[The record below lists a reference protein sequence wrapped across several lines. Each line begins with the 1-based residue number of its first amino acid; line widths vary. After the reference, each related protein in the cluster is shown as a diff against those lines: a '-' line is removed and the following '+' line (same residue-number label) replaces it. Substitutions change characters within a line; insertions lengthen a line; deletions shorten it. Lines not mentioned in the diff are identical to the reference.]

1 MTLETFIKNY
11 GSLALS
17 LGAAFAVYVV
27 WSKLAIAR
35 LEGRA
40 SILEKHNEAQD
51 KALSSQ
57 SDCIKSLQAKES
69 DEKVRA
75 YRADESDK
83 KLDSLAR
90 QVTEGFAEIR
100 GAIAAGNLQNV
111 QIIGEVGN
119 LKKST
124 DKLWQKHERLE
135 RIIAEA
141 GLASAEGADEP

>member
-1 MTLETFIKNY
+1 MNFTEFWDSYGGLVLFI
-11 GSLALS
+11 
-17 LGAAFAVYVV
+17 GAAVSAYVL
-27 WSKLAIAR
+27 WSKLAISR

-40 SILEKHNEAQD
+40 SEMEKHNAAQ
-51 KALSSQ
+51 A
-57 SDCIKSLQAKES
+57 DCIKSLQAKEA

-83 KLDSLAR
+83 KLDALTR

-100 GAIAAGNLQNV
+100 GALAAGNLQSV
-111 QIIGEVGN
+111 QIIGEVSN

-124 DKLWQKHERLE
+124 DKLWQKLERHE